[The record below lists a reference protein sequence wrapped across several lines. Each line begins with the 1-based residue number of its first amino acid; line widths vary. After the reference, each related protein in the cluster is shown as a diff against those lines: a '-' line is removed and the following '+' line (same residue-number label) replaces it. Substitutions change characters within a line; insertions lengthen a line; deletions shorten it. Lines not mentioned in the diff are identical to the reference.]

1 MEEMTIPSM
10 LVVGGS
16 GFIGHHVVKRGVD
29 QGWRVT
35 SLGLNR
41 PSPARSVDGAHYF
54 VADLTN
60 ENTIREIGN
69 NCFDY
74 VVNLGGYI
82 DHTLFGNGGRRTI
95 YSHFDGLLNLI
106 EFLDRSKIRRLIQI
120 GSSDEYGDATAPQT
134 ESQREQP
141 ISPYSLGKVAATHF
155 LQMLHRTEALP
166 VVILRL
172 YLTYGPGQGEQRF
185 LPQIILNCLK
195 NQEFQTSKGDQ
206 IRDFCY
212 IDDTVDAIFQTL
224 DCDAANGR
232 VLNIASG
239 QPSRIRDVVESIVS
253 MIGAGKPQFGL
264 IPYRPCENMLL
275 YGDISSAR
283 NILRWAPATSLD
295 VGLRATIDSIRS
307 TNFHSETR
315 ELDGQ

>member
-1 MEEMTIPSM
+1 MIIPSM

-29 QGWRVT
+29 QGWQVT
-35 SLGLNR
+35 SLGLNQ
-41 PSPARSVDGAHYF
+41 PSPARRVDGAHYF

-60 ENTIREIGN
+60 ESTLREIGN

-95 YSHFDGLLNLI
+95 RSHFDGLLSLI
-106 EFLDRSKIRRLIQI
+106 EFLDRSTIRRLIQI

-155 LQMLHRTEALP
+155 LQMLHRTEAFP

-172 YLTYGPGQGEQRF
+172 YLTYGPGQGDQRF
-185 LPQIILNCLK
+185 LPQIICNCLK
-195 NQEFQTSKGDQ
+195 NQEFPTSKGEQ

-212 IDDTVDAIFQTL
+212 VDDTVDAIFRAL
-224 DCDAANGR
+224 DCDAADGR

-239 QPSRIRDVVESIVS
+239 QPSRIRDVVEMIVS
-253 MIGAGKPQFGL
+253 MIGAGKPRFGL
-264 IPYRPCENMLL
+264 IPYRPGENMIL
-275 YGDISSAR
+275 YGDISTAR
-283 NILRWAPATSLD
+283 DILRWAPATPLD
-295 VGLRATIDSIRS
+295 VGLRATIDSMRHPDS
-307 TNFHSETR
+307 SFG
-315 ELDGQ
+315 D